1 MGNASFEIL
10 VGASGEWPGCE
21 WRNRPKPMS
30 CRSNTGQCPAR
41 SWTRYPQ
48 IEANIE
54 PTADVDAARV
64 VFHSENTTDW
74 YWVPMRREGNAWV
87 GTLPR
92 PKGEGARFAYYISAR
107 GRGLQERFPDAAAL
121 IVDVSA
127 TCAEGSLP
135 TSEHGPAELGV
146 PVGAPRMAPGFD
158 THDVSQFVE
167 SQAIEAAPAPPAPST
182 RFGVTAVL
190 PVPLLSPV
198 RITTA
203 EPPAARIGV
212 IRDDERSITMD
223 VHRTGKP
230 VTWTKAGQRLE
241 GRFESYDD
249 DGALILRLS
258 NAARVRVRAEEPHK
272 PRGTTAWISGAWY
285 CRSTGGNGRR
295 VLRDRGYLRRR
306 PRRQRGSAPRRNC
319 ARRRSWCHCRSS
331 DVEAG
336 HPGAAL
342 DDGAHA
348 RVPACRRGGW
358 SPGCVLSA
366 FGDTLICRSARPRCS
381 RYEPAQ
387 RVPVLCRWSSDI
399 ARRSYTSVARL
410 TAPVPRMR
418 RCSGPCRRRS
428 GVICGEDDE
437 HLHRLIMRP
446 AA

>member
-1 MGNASFEIL
+1 MGNASLRFSLAL
-10 VGASGEWPGCE
+10 VVSGLAASGAQAEADE
-21 WRNRPKPMS
+21 LQIQH
-30 CRSNTGQCPAR
+30 RSVPCALLD
-41 SWTRYPQ
+41 RYPQ

-87 GTLPR
+87 ATLPR

-107 GRGLQERFPDAAAL
+107 SRGSQERFPDAAAL

-167 SQAIEAAPAPPAPST
+167 SQAIEAAPARPAPST

-258 NAARVRVRAEEPHK
+258 NAARVRVRAEDLTSLEV
-272 PRGTTAWISGAWY
+272 RQSGSAALGTVGALVGTVAGFFGTAVLCVAAH
-285 CRSTGGNGRR
+285 GGNAT
-295 VLRDRGYLRRR
+295 VLLAGTALGAGLGATAGAATWKPVILGQHSTMALTLG
-306 PRRQRGSAPRRNC
+306 PRRA
-319 ARRRSWCHCRSS
+319 
-331 DVEAG
+331 
-336 HPGAAL
+336 GAAV
-342 DDGAHA
+342 GV
-348 RVPACRRGGW
+348 RV
-358 SPGCVLSA
+358 A
-366 FGDTLICRSARPRCS
+366 F
-381 RYEPAQ
+381 
-387 RVPVLCRWSSDI
+387 
-399 ARRSYTSVARL
+399 
-410 TAPVPRMR
+410 
-418 RCSGPCRRRS
+418 
-428 GVICGEDDE
+428 
-437 HLHRLIMRP
+437 
-446 AA
+446 